1 METINTDTFVL
12 NKPLFNGLS
21 QQFIKTNL
29 PPNTPY
35 YYNTNYFILTSEDL
49 TRTSLSNVM
58 YQQIYKNFIEEK
70 LRQHQWAGEL
80 LEETRKALIKTGKT
94 LVLLERKLKSMTDH
108 FFVIIEVSTLNEKY
122 RDIDFLFMGS
132 ILIGAR
138 YDDEVYQWVATPLW
152 NIIVTREMYYYFYI
166 HEGKIPRGDGMIFLL
181 KETTPSFELKETISK
196 LTRDVLG
203 GFDPTNQVY
212 LILSDYKNN
221 EDIIRW
227 CVRSFLYEE
236 YGGTSLINVLFPP
249 QIEYFWSN
257 VIRFAAYHYGQDH
270 LNPIAQYVVRKFEEE
285 ERRQHPI
292 FFDRNFKAK
301 AIKEAI
307 DHLNIADQIYDYL
320 RDAAYYKIED
330 AHYHYIL
337 RKLQSDIIAFVS
349 KNLEEAIRFL
359 SGYFP
364 IKHKIE
370 NILIQ
375 KDLRHV
381 IDVQTFIRI
390 AYGVIINKLNMDE
403 EGDHFT
409 LFIKQVIMD
418 EFFEYVK
425 PEIEKYLKDVRDDRD
440 FVEYFKEVVAA
451 QIMYDITLD

>member
-58 YQQIYKNFIEEK
+58 YQQIYKKFIEEK

-94 LVLLERKLKSMTDH
+94 LMLLERKLKSMTDH
-108 FFVIIEVSTLNEKY
+108 FFVIIEISTLNEKY

-227 CVRSFLYEE
+227 CIRSFLYKE
-236 YGGTSLINVLFPP
+236 YDGTNIIYVFFTS
-249 QIEYFWSN
+249 QTDAFWSN
-257 VIRFAAYHYGQDH
+257 VIRFAAHHYGQDH
-270 LNPIAQYVVRKFEEE
+270 LNQIASYVVRKFEEE

-292 FFDRNFKAK
+292 FFGRNFKAK
-301 AIKEAI
+301 AIKEVI
-307 DHLNIADQIYDYL
+307 DHLNIADQIYDYF

-330 AHYHYIL
+330 EIYHHTYVL
-337 RKLQSDIIAFVS
+337 RKLQKDIIAFVS
-349 KNLEEAIRFL
+349 KNLEEEIRFL
-359 SGYFP
+359 PGYFP

-381 IDVQTFIRI
+381 IYVQTFIRI
-390 AYGVIINKLNMDE
+390 AYGIIINKLNVDE
-403 EGDHFT
+403 EEDHFAA
-409 LFIKQVIMD
+409 FIKQVVRD
-418 EFFEYVK
+418 ELFEYIK
-425 PEIEKYLKDVRDDRD
+425 PEIEKYLKEVREDRE
-440 FVEYFKEVVAA
+440 FVEYFKEVVVENLL
-451 QIMYDITLD
+451 DII

>member
-21 QQFIKTNL
+21 HQQFIKSNL
-29 PPNTPY
+29 PPDTSY
-35 YYNTNYFILTSEDL
+35 YYNTNYFILTSENL
-49 TRTSLSNVM
+49 TRTSLPNVM
-58 YQQIYKNFIEEK
+58 YQQIYKKFIEEK

-94 LVLLERKLKSMTDH
+94 LMLLERKLESMTDQ
-108 FFVIIEVSTLNEKY
+108 FFVIIEISTLNEKY

-138 YDDEVYQWVATPLW
+138 YDDEVYQWVVTPLW
-152 NIIVTREMYYYFYI
+152 NIIVAREMYYYFYI

-181 KETTPSFELKETISK
+181 KEATPSFELKETISK
-196 LTRDVLG
+196 LIRDVLG

-227 CVRSFLYEE
+227 CIRSFLYKE
-236 YGGTSLINVLFPP
+236 YDGTDIIYVFFDLRTDA
-249 QIEYFWSN
+249 FWSN
-257 VIRFAAYHYGQDH
+257 VTRFAAYNYGQDH
-270 LNPIAQYVVRKFEEE
+270 LNQIVQYVGRKFLEEE

-292 FFDRNFKAK
+292 SFDENFKIK
-301 AIKEAI
+301 VIKEAL
-307 DHLNIADQIYDYL
+307 DHFNIADQIYDYL

-330 AHYHYIL
+330 RIYHDPDV
-337 RKLQSDIIAFVS
+337 LQRLQRDIIDS

-370 NILIQ
+370 NILIH

-381 IDVQTFIRI
+381 IDVQIFIRI
-390 AYGVIINKLNMDE
+390 AYGIIIYKLNVDE
-403 EGDHFT
+403 EEDYFAA
-409 LFIKQVIMD
+409 FIKQVAMD
-418 EFFEYVK
+418 ELFEYVK
-425 PEIEKYLKDVRDDRD
+425 PEIEKYLKDVREDRD
-440 FVEYFKEVVAA
+440 FVEYFKEVVVERLLGK
-451 QIMYDITLD
+451 I